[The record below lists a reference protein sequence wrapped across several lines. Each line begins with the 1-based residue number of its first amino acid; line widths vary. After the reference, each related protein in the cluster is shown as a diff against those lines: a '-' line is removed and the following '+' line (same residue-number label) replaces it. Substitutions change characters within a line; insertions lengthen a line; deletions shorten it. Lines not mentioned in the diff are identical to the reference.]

1 MLCYESIARFKFLVK
16 VIIWKAFGHYSCI
29 PSNPYWWHQNIWR
42 IHCQTFKIFTVFC
55 SWSDVQQYFANLPE
69 TPRKIIIFNFI
80 RKLLYNLF
88 GYFPWHD
95 VWQDEMWKMLIFLTF
110 LPTFSNKLVN
120 VFEKIQNSIAL
131 VSNLKI
137 FKIQTFFIT
146 IPIFIYFLSSNF
158 FEVLLR
164 KIYKEKLVRI
174 NFRNPSEISF
184 GNNTSGHF
192 LIINVSSL

>member
-110 LPTFSNKLVN
+110 LPTFSNKLVSC
-120 VFEKIQNSIAL
+120 VWKDSKFDCLGIKFENFQNSDIFHNDSDFYL
-131 VSNLKI
+131 FSKLKFFWSSPSKNL
-137 FKIQTFFIT
+137 
-146 IPIFIYFLSSNF
+146 
-158 FEVLLR
+158 
-164 KIYKEKLVRI
+164 
-174 NFRNPSEISF
+174 
-184 GNNTSGHF
+184 
-192 LIINVSSL
+192 